1 MSDKLK
7 WACIV
12 ILAIFILYLGNQVK
26 TLQRWNDA
34 EEIAIDNHSKLIEAL
49 HSWNGVEKIAIEH
62 LSESISN
69 LELAE
74 LQNSEL
80 IKLYHERMKLTEEI
94 QDIIMRR
101 LGMK

>member
-1 MSDKLK
+1 MKEKMK
-7 WACIV
+7 WVCIV
-12 ILAIFILYLGNQVK
+12 ILAIFTLFLGNQIRELKDDVK
-26 TLQRWNDA
+26 YLASYSVNIITELESWKDA
-34 EEIAIDNHSKLIEAL
+34 
-49 HSWNGVEKIAIEH
+49 EKIALEH
-62 LSESISN
+62 YSKSISN